1 MTDKAGC
8 EPQYHSL
15 SLAYQT
21 YLRHD
26 RKEQNHWDDV
36 CRAFRQYASFAMAQ
50 WANHQ
55 NRFQAL
61 PEIQQKVLPKALHMD
76 TADYQMRATQYK
88 EAAIRNQF
96 CLDCVLRH
104 AGMPHSQQPLNS
116 SGGNASS
123 SPAVAPASSGSADG
137 QSGSAQQQQPL
148 DTNIVSDSQLSK
160 TSSVLK
166 SLARDWS
173 VEGKPEREMAYGP
186 LLKQL
191 KQYVPLPRGE
201 DGAKKPPPRVCVPGA
216 GVGRLAFD
224 ITALGYSVQ
233 GNDFS
238 LFMLLASD
246 FMLNGGVATPENP
259 IMISP
264 WLLES
269 RNVHSPTDPLRIAK
283 IPDVDPYTVLSERVN
298 VDESEADNIPEFSMA
313 AGEFAAI
320 YSTEREQSQ
329 WDAVVCSFFLDTAP
343 SIVEYIQ
350 IIHDMLKPGGFIISF
365 GPLLYHWSGPAMRP
379 DDKTMS
385 DYHERFS
392 YLDVR
397 YLNSVDLCWEDVRE
411 IFINVGFEMVEEKA
425 GVHSLY
431 TADRRS
437 MMNMS
442 YRCVS
447 FVARK
452 KVKLPDVGNPTMAT
466 GETHSHNSG
475 GGSGGNSSLS
485 SSAKSS

>member
-1 MTDKAGC
+1 VFWGWN
-8 EPQYHSL
+8 L
-15 SLAYQT
+15 
-21 YLRHD
+21 
-26 RKEQNHWDDV
+26 
-36 CRAFRQYASFAMAQ
+36 
-50 WANHQ
+50 
-55 NRFQAL
+55 
-61 PEIQQKVLPKALHMD
+61 
-76 TADYQMRATQYK
+76 
-88 EAAIRNQF
+88 
-96 CLDCVLRH
+96 
-104 AGMPHSQQPLNS
+104 
-116 SGGNASS
+116 
-123 SPAVAPASSGSADG
+123 
-137 QSGSAQQQQPL
+137 
-148 DTNIVSDSQLSK
+148 
-160 TSSVLK
+160 
-166 SLARDWS
+166 
-173 VEGKPEREMAYGP
+173 
-186 LLKQL
+186 
-191 KQYVPLPRGE
+191 
-201 DGAKKPPPRVCVPGA
+201 

-246 FMLNGGVATPENP
+246 FILNGGVATPENP

-298 VDESEADNIPEFSMA
+298 MEESEMENIPEFSMA

-320 YSTEREQSQ
+320 YSTEREQNQ

-343 SIVEYIQ
+343 SIIEYVQ
-350 IIHDMLKPGGFIISF
+350 IIHGMLKPGGFIMSF

-397 YLNSVDLCWEDVRE
+397 YLNSVDICWEDVRE

-452 KVKLPDVGNPTMAT
+452 KVPLPSFKARKMVID
-466 GETHSHNSG
+466 GETQTHDTGN
-475 GGSGGNSSLS
+475 GSGGNSSLS

>member
-1 MTDKAGC
+1 MILD
-8 EPQYHSL
+8 
-15 SLAYQT
+15 
-21 YLRHD
+21 
-26 RKEQNHWDDV
+26 
-36 CRAFRQYASFAMAQ
+36 FA
-50 WANHQ
+50 
-55 NRFQAL
+55 
-61 PEIQQKVLPKALHMD
+61 
-76 TADYQMRATQYK
+76 
-88 EAAIRNQF
+88 
-96 CLDCVLRH
+96 
-104 AGMPHSQQPLNS
+104 
-116 SGGNASS
+116 
-123 SPAVAPASSGSADG
+123 
-137 QSGSAQQQQPL
+137 
-148 DTNIVSDSQLSK
+148 
-160 TSSVLK
+160 
-166 SLARDWS
+166 
-173 VEGKPEREMAYGP
+173 
-186 LLKQL
+186 LL
-191 KQYVPLPRGE
+191 
-201 DGAKKPPPRVCVPGA
+201 

-269 RNVHSPTDPLRIAK
+269 RNVHSPTDPLRIVK

-298 VDESEADNIPEFSMA
+298 VEENEVENMPEFSMA

-320 YSTEREQSQ
+320 YSTEREQNQ

-350 IIHDMLKPGGFIISF
+350 IIHTMLKPGGLIISF

-379 DDKTMS
+379 DDKTIT
-385 DYHERFS
+385 DYHERYN

-452 KVKLPDVGNPTMAT
+452 KVQLPEAGAPTMNADM
-466 GETHSHNSG
+466 ETNTHNSG
-475 GGSGGNSSLS
+475 GGSGSGKSGNSGANSSLS
-485 SSAKSS
+485 SSAKS

>member
-1 MTDKAGC
+1 MSDKAGS

-26 RKEQNHWDDV
+26 QKEQNHWDDV
-36 CRAFRQYASFAMAQ
+36 CRSFRQYASFAMAQ

-61 PEIQQKVLPKALHMD
+61 PEMQQKVLPKALHID
-76 TADYQMRATQYK
+76 TAEYQMRATQYK

-104 AGMPHSQQPLNS
+104 AGMPHSQQPLNA
-116 SGGNASS
+116 GGNAR
-123 SPAVAPASSGSADG
+123 AAAASADG
-137 QSGSAQQQQPL
+137 DASAQTL
-148 DTNIVSDSQLSK
+148 DTNVVSDSQLSK
-160 TSSVLK
+160 ASSVLK
-166 SLARDWS
+166 SLAREWS
-173 VEGKPEREMAYGP
+173 AEGKPERDMAYGP

-191 KQYVPLPRGE
+191 KQYLPLPRGDE
-201 DGAKKPPPRVCVPGA
+201 AGKRPPPRICVPGA

-224 ITALGYSVQ
+224 ITAIGYSVQ

-269 RNVHSPTDPLRIAK
+269 RNIHSPSDPLRIAK

-298 VDESEADNIPEFSMA
+298 IDESEAENIPEFSMA

-320 YSTEREQSQ
+320 YSTEREQNQ

-343 SIVEYIQ
+343 SIIEYIQ
-350 IIHDMLKPGGFIISF
+350 ILHEMLKPGGFVISF
-365 GPLLYHWSGPAMRP
+365 GPLLFHWSGPAMRP

-452 KVKLPDVGNPTMAT
+452 KVPLPSVKPRKIAAD
-466 GETHSHNSG
+466 GETQSHNSG
-475 GGSGGNSSLS
+475 NGSGGNSSLS